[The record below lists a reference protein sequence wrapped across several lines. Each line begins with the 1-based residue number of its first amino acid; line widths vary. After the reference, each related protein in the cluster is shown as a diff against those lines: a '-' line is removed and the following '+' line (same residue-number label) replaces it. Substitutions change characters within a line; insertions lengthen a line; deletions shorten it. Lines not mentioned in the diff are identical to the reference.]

1 MIFMTRFHSNLRL
14 TPRGCIAIHRY
25 QNACA

>member
-1 MIFMTRFHSNLRL
+1 MIRFHSNLRL